1 MASTYSNLKF
11 QLMATGENTGTW
23 GNVTNTNLGT
33 AVEQAITGSA
43 DVAFSSAD
51 VTLTLLDDNAT
62 QVARNLRLNLTGT
75 SGGARSLIV
84 PAIQKVYIV
93 NNGLADAVTVK
104 NATGTGIAVPAG
116 KTMWVYN
123 DGTNVLDAVNA
134 VTSLAVAGAATLGTP
149 LAISSGGTGVGTL
162 TGYVYGNGTSAF
174 TASTTIPG
182 SVISGTVTASLIGNV
197 TGDLTGNVTGSAASA
212 STLTPGNDLTVYR
225 SGSPTTGYVFLGN
238 SGTHYVGYDGTNF
251 LFSGSGYLYGPAN
264 GFAGNLTGNVTGSA
278 TYASAAASANA
289 LNVSNSYTVSALTV
303 DSNAG
308 GSGGQLTLTNTG
320 YGSKYFRVSSASTLE
335 IVNNAYSAVIYQFDD
350 SGNFTAS
357 GAVTAYSDARL
368 KKDLVPISGALDK
381 IEQLAGY
388 TYTRIDSG
396 QRQTGLIAQD
406 VQKVLPE
413 AVMEGEYM
421 SIAYGNL
428 MGLIV
433 EGIKE
438 LRDEFDAY
446 KAAHP

>member
-1 MASTYSNLKF
+1 M
-11 QLMATGENTGTW
+11 
-23 GNVTNTNLGT
+23 
-33 AVEQAITGSA
+33 
-43 DVAFSSAD
+43 
-51 VTLTLLDDNAT
+51 
-62 QVARNLRLNLTGT
+62 
-75 SGGARSLIV
+75 
-84 PAIQKVYIV
+84 
-93 NNGLADAVTVK
+93 
-104 NATGTGIAVPAG
+104 
-116 KTMWVYN
+116 
-123 DGTNVLDAVNA
+123 
-134 VTSLAVAGAATLGTP
+134 
-149 LAISSGGTGVGTL
+149 
-162 TGYVYGNGTSAF
+162 
-174 TASTTIPG
+174 
-182 SVISGTVTASLIGNV
+182 
-197 TGDLTGNVTGSAASA
+197 
-212 STLTPGNDLTVYR
+212 
-225 SGSPTTGYVFLGN
+225 
-238 SGTHYVGYDGTNF
+238 
-251 LFSGSGYLYGPAN
+251 
-264 GFAGNLTGNVTGSA
+264 TGSA